1 MRARPAATWNAQDQ
15 TVRFGFAF
23 IGVLLI
29 AVNLRVSFVS
39 VGPVLANISGD
50 LDLTVLQQ
58 GS

>member
-1 MRARPAATWNAQDQ
+1 MPAATLNAQDR

-39 VGPVLANISGD
+39 VGPVLASR
-50 LDLTVLQQ
+50 
-58 GS
+58 SRSSMSWSRRW